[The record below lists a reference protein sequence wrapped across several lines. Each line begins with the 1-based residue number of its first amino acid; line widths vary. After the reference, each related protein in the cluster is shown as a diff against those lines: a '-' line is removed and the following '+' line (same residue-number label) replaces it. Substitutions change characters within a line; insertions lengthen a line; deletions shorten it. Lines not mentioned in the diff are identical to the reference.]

1 MLGIPEIYK
10 VNKKFDVK
18 TFITADLKPNE
29 KKRLKETV
37 LDIVLEYQIAG
48 EAIPSLISEDY
59 DCQTILFFGIKLCS
73 IKDASFVSAIIQKL
87 GKPLYV
93 IRLYDHSGMECY
105 SFAHKRLNM
114 QDKTLVVIEDAVLSL
129 PTSQQFDDDINLLI
143 KDFAAFERIKNKT
156 DKLSMYFE
164 MMVKV
169 YIISNMLLWSE
180 TKALLHSTVWYNSV
194 DVLKVFSR
202 LRRIELLKKEQK
214 SAMKISDKA
223 NINTEL
229 KAIYQELEKMI

>member
-1 MLGIPEIYK
+1 MLGIPDMYK

-37 LDIVLEYQIAG
+37 LDIILEYQMAG
-48 EAIPSLISEDY
+48 EAVPSLISEEY
-59 DCQTILFFGIKLCS
+59 DCQAILFFGIKLCS
-73 IKDASFVSAIIQKL
+73 IKDASFVSSIIQKL

-105 SFAHKRLNM
+105 SFAHKRLNI
-114 QDKTLVVIEDAVLSL
+114 QDKTLVVIEDLVLSL
-129 PTSQQFDDDINLLI
+129 PTSQHFDDDINLLVKEFTAYEKI
-143 KDFAAFERIKNKT
+143 RNKA
-156 DKLSMYFE
+156 DKLSMYLE

-180 TKALLHSTVWYNSV
+180 TKALLQSTIWYNSN
-194 DVLKVFSR
+194 DVLKAFKL
-202 LRRIELLKKEQK
+202 LRKIELLKKEQK
-214 SAMKISDKA
+214 SAMKISEKA
-223 NINTEL
+223 KINTEL
-229 KAIYQELEKMI
+229 KEIYENLEKMI